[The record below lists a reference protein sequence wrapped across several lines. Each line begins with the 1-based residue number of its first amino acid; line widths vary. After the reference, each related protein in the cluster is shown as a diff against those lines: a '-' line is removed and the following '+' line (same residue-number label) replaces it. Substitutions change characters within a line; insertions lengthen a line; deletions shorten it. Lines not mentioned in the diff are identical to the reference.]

1 MRSDLKRAWKA
12 LPEPVRRIANQA
24 EQAFGRAVL
33 PLVVS
38 RYWRRGRAA
47 QAPVVVAGLHGAV
60 LGIGQGARLFTQAL
74 SDGGVDLTVLDL
86 KPGLLA
92 PRQAHAP
99 SAGPRAPSRGVLVSH
114 LNPPELELYLRR
126 AGAEVLNGRR
136 HIGYWAWEL
145 PVAPHGWKR
154 AFGYVDEVW
163 CPSSFTAAALRVIA
177 PPKVP
182 VRVVPHPMF
191 VLPEVTPDR
200 ARFGFPD
207 QACVVLQA
215 FDLRSTA
222 ARKNPLGGLEAYL
235 RAVPL
240 ASDKARLVCKLVGAD
255 AFPDIF
261 EQLKAR
267 VAERSDLILIADELS
282 SHDMLTLTASAD
294 VILSLHRAEGFGL
307 LLAEGMWL
315 GKPVVATAWS
325 GNMDFMDAN
334 SAALVDYKPMVAKD
348 PQGMYSG
355 ALWADP
361 DLHSA
366 ASQLASL
373 IAEPAERAALGAR
386 ARARALIDFDR
397 ETWLTN
403 VKALLLGSARP
414 GRF

>member
-1 MRSDLKRAWKA
+1 MAPNLKLAWKA
-12 LPEPVRRIANQA
+12 LPAPVRRVANQA

-33 PLVVS
+33 PFVVS
-38 RYWRRGRAA
+38 RYWRRGRPAE
-47 QAPVVVAGLHGAV
+47 APILVAGLHGNV
-60 LGIGQGARLFTQAL
+60 RGLGQGARMFTQAL
-74 SDGGVDLTVLDL
+74 TDGGVDVTVLDMEATL
-86 KPGLLA
+86 TARPPL
-92 PRQAHAP
+92 R
-99 SAGPRAPSRGVLVSH
+99 SAESDRNAPSRGVLVTH
-114 LNPPELELYLRR
+114 LNPPELELYLKRG
-126 AGAEVLNGRR
+126 GANILSGRR

-163 CPSSFTAAALRVIA
+163 CPSSFTAASLRAIA
-177 PPKVP
+177 PSKLP

-191 VLPEVTPDR
+191 VLPDVTPDR
-200 ARFGFPD
+200 GRFGFPD
-207 QACVVLQA
+207 GACVVLQA

-222 ARKNPLGGLEAYL
+222 ARKNPFGGLDAYL
-235 RAVPL
+235 SAVPQP
-240 ASDKARLVCKLVGAD
+240 SDKARLVCKLVGAQ
-255 AFPDIF
+255 AFPAIF

-267 VAERSDLILIADELS
+267 VAQRSDLILISDELS

-325 GNMDFMDAN
+325 GNMDFMDAD
-334 SAALVDYKPMVAKD
+334 SAALVDYKPVLAKD
-348 PQGMYSG
+348 PQGMYQG

-361 DLHSA
+361 DLEEA
-366 ASQLASL
+366 AQHLRAL
-373 IAEPAERAALGAR
+373 IADPAEREALGDR

-403 VKALLLGSARP
+403 VKALLLGS
-414 GRF
+414 GRSDRF